1 MLQLKHML
9 CACVKWHKYE
19 FTVSPQM
26 LSEAL
31 CSPAK
36 EHIDSINLQTCP
48 MSFSDLRDIQMEM
61 HHREKLL
68 YMVI

>member
-9 CACVKWHKYE
+9 CACVKWRKYE

-26 LSEAL
+26 S
-31 CSPAK
+31 SK

-48 MSFSDLRDIQMEM
+48 MSFSDLRDIQTEM